1 MSKSWKA
8 FVGAAG
14 AVAVMAAGGAQ
25 AADAPPDIKLMQLS
39 VGKIELDKG
48 FMTAMVD
55 VGTKIKI
62 PVPAY
67 VIQHPRG
74 LVLFDTGMNQATA
87 DGNCANYW
95 GQGLCGAFNS
105 IQGRDE
111 VVDRQL
117 KAAGF
122 DVSDVKYL
130 SLIHI

>member
-74 LVLFDTGMNQATA
+74 LVLFDTGMN
-87 DGNCANYW
+87 
-95 GQGLCGAFNS
+95 
-105 IQGRDE
+105 
-111 VVDRQL
+111 
-117 KAAGF
+117 
-122 DVSDVKYL
+122 L

>member
-67 VIQHPRG
+67 VIQPVSYTHLPSPR
-74 LVLFDTGMNQATA
+74 D
-87 DGNCANYW
+87 
-95 GQGLCGAFNS
+95 
-105 IQGRDE
+105 
-111 VVDRQL
+111 
-117 KAAGF
+117 
-122 DVSDVKYL
+122 
-130 SLIHI
+130 